1 MKTRLNL
8 TITPTSTCLA
18 SYKGYKLGGLF
29 FT

>member
-1 MKTRLNL
+1 MKTHRNL
-8 TITPTSTCLA
+8 TIIPTSTCLA